1 MKKSHDLHVIVVRS
15 KTESGTAQQSHRI
28 DVIVGLNQLFNRIS
42 DDVIMESHAVIEDW
56 RENDA
61 KTSWLNQ
68 SPQSNGMNMRLTMP
82 PSNHATICVI
92 ASTLTLTLSLT
103 LTLTLTHQKERQ
115 TDEKRRRGTRQQ
127 VKEGGQ
133 YRLENHQVQQNHN

>member
-15 KTESGTAQQSHRI
+15 KTGSGTAQQSHRI
-28 DVIVGLNQLFNRIS
+28 NVIVGLNQSINRIS
-42 DDVIMESHAVIEDW
+42 DDVIVELHAVMEDW

-92 ASTLTLTLSLT
+92 ASTLTLTL
-103 LTLTLTHQKERQ
+103 TLTHQKERQ
-115 TDEKRRRGTRQQ
+115 TDEKRRRGARQQ
-127 VKEGGQ
+127 GKEGGQ
-133 YRLENHQVQQNHN
+133 YRLENHQVHQNHN